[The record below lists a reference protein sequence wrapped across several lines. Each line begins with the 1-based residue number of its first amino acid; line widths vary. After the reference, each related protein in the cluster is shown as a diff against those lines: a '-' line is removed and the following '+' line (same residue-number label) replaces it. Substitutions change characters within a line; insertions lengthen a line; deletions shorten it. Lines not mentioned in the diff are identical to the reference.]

1 MMDAIDRKLLHIL
14 AGNAEIPTTELARLV
29 NLSVPAVNKRIRK
42 MREDNTIRAFTVLTD
57 NEQVEKP
64 ILAFILVVLQYNQG
78 VEDFMQFVKDE
89 ADILECYAV
98 SGEYDYI
105 LKVCARDIR
114 TLEQK
119 LLQLKSLRGVA
130 KSRTMLSLMEH
141 KLNPTVL
148 PDDTEA

>member
-1 MMDAIDRKLLHIL
+1 MDAIDKKLLHIL
-14 AGNAEIPTTELARLV
+14 AENAEIPTTELARLV
-29 NLSVPAVNKRIRK
+29 NLSVPAVNKRIK
-42 MREDNTIRAFTVLTD
+42 KLKDDKTIRAFTIITD
-57 NEQVEKP
+57 SEQTEKP

-78 VEDFMQFVKDE
+78 VEDFMHFVESEK
-89 ADILECYAV
+89 DILECFAV

-119 LLQLKSLRGVA
+119 LLQLKSLRGIA

-141 KLNPTVL
+141 KLSPTIL
-148 PDDTEA
+148 PDDADL